1 MFVTRATRHDKADI
15 EAFLEA
21 NWQASA
27 MDEGQFFFARD
38 GGVVGCVRFIE
49 IEPQILIVEDMVVDE
64 SRRGQ
69 GIGRE
74 LLETVM
80 NSKGGTLYLRCF
92 EDLAPYYE
100 RFGFSRQEPP
110 NLPPAATALWRSR
123 GDLSGGETVY
133 LRAR

>member
-21 NWQASA
+21 NWQATA
-27 MDEGQFFFARD
+27 EDEGQFFCARD

-49 IEPQILIVEDMVVDE
+49 IDPQTLIVQDMVVDE
-64 SRRGQ
+64 SRRGR

-74 LLETVM
+74 LLETAM
-80 NSKGGTLYLRCF
+80 NSRGGTLYLRCF

-100 RFGFSRQEPP
+100 RFGFHSQQPAD
-110 NLPPAATALWRSR
+110 LPLVVTTHWQSR